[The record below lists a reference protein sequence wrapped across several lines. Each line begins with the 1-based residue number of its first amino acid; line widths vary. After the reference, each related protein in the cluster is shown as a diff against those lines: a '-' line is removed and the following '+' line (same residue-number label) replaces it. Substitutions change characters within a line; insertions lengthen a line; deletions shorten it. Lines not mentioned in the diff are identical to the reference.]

1 MYKNH
6 LNDPSLFSLAR
17 ITKNHLLNMALFER
31 NVSPV
36 GPPQIINGSYFIPA
50 NNGSY
55 INPDY
60 CTNEICPLVYG
71 ELRYVPSFAGNL
83 AYLLIFAS
91 LLLAQMVAGLRCRIW
106 GFMYGM
112 LFGGVLEIIGYVG
125 RLLLHSND
133 FDFNYF
139 VMYVVD

>member
-60 CTNEICPLVYG
+60 CTNKICPLVYG

-83 AYLLIFAS
+83 AYLLIFAAC
-91 LLLAQMVAGLRCRIW
+91 LLAQVVLGLLFRTW
-106 GFMYGM
+106 GFLFGM
-112 LFGGVLEIIGYVG
+112 LFGCLLEIAGYVG

-139 VMYVVD
+139 VM